1 MNPNET
7 NRPNRTIKQSEQD
20 AQNLQN
26 EKNDAKTPVKKTG
39 GLYAKVNMSLKT
51 ANIMV
56 LVLALLLVAAM
67 FFVVTHNGFTV
78 RFDTDGGSY
87 VESQKVFHS
96 ELITLPEQPVRE
108 GYIFDGWYL
117 DRDCTVRFDP
127 LIDTVTQSMTLYAGW
142 KQR

>member
-7 NRPNRTIKQSEQD
+7 DRPNRTVEQSEQN
-20 AQNLQN
+20 AQNMQS
-26 EKNDAKTPVKKTG
+26 DAKSPAKKSG

-67 FFVVTHNGFTV
+67 FFVVKHNGFTV

-87 VESQKVFHS
+87 VESQKVLHS
-96 ELITLPEQPVRE
+96 ELITTPDEPVRE

-117 DRDCTVRFDP
+117 DRACTVPFDP
-127 LIDTVTQSMTLYAGW
+127 SVDTVTQSMTLYAGW
-142 KQR
+142 KQQ